1 MALDIITQAPRP
13 QKIIFGV
20 IILAVLLAGGY
31 FLLLSPKMAEV
42 YGTADRPGLRQQ
54 KAAKEMEMLQSRAL
68 AASLARFKQEAEALR
83 ARLET
88 AKERLPSEKEI
99 PGLYRQVSDLAY
111 QTGMAVSL
119 FQPKDPATKDIYQ
132 EVPISISAEAGYH
145 QLGTFLD
152 RIARLSRIVNL
163 TDMKITGISRP
174 TGTIRADLTLATY
187 VFRPEG
193 APPPPVPGARPG
205 ARPPAPPPPPG
216 GAR

>member
-1 MALDIITQAPRP
+1 MAFEIITQAPRP
-13 QKIIFGV
+13 QKIVFGV
-20 IILAVLLAGGY
+20 ILLVVLLGGGYY
-31 FLLLSPKMAEV
+31 FLLAPKMAEV
-42 YGTADRPGLRQQ
+42 SRLRDQRM
-54 KAAKEMEMLQSRAL
+54 AKQTELDNSRQL

-99 PGLYRQVSDLAY
+99 PGLYRQVSELAY

-119 FQPKDPATKDIYQ
+119 FQPRSPATKDVYQ
-132 EVPISISAEAGYH
+132 EVPISITAEAGFH

-152 RIARLSRIVNL
+152 RIARLPRIVNL
-163 TDMKITGISRP
+163 TDIKITGISRP

-193 APPPPVPGARPG
+193 APPPTAPGARPG
-205 ARPPAPPPPPG
+205 ARPPAPPPPR

>member
-1 MALDIITQAPRP
+1 MALEIITQAPRP

-20 IILAVLLAGGY
+20 VLLVVLLAGGY
-31 FLLLSPKMAEV
+31 FLLLSPKMVEV
-42 YGTADRPGLRQQ
+42 SGLRQQ
-54 KAAKEMEMLQSRAL
+54 RAAKETEMLQSRAL

-88 AKERLPSEKEI
+88 AKERLPSEREI

-111 QTGMAVSL
+111 QAGMAVSL
-119 FQPKDPATKDIYQ
+119 FQPREPATKDVYQ
-132 EVPISISAEAGYH
+132 EVPISVSAEAGYH

-152 RIARLSRIVNL
+152 RIARLPRIVNL
-163 TDMKITGISRP
+163 TDMKITGISGP

-193 APPPPVPGARPG
+193 A
-205 ARPPAPPPPPG
+205 APPPPPG
-216 GAR
+216 TPGVRPPRPPPPGGTR